1 MSISDVNAAE
11 TWIRDACKILGLQT
25 DIKVIMVVNR
35 WRWTIEYDQ
44 DPGLPDVAKNMIKLE
59 RALQTALGRPIDL
72 RLEAE
77 TDKNRR
83 KQRNVLN
90 EPSKSSP

>member
-1 MSISDVNAAE
+1 MSISDVSAAE
-11 TWIRDACKILGLQT
+11 NWIRDACQVLGLQT

-35 WRWTIEYDQ
+35 WRWTIEFDQ
-44 DPGLPDVAKNMIKLE
+44 DPNKPDVGRNMIKLE

-77 TDKNRR
+77 ADKNRR
-83 KQRNVLN
+83 KQRNVLH
-90 EPSKSSP
+90 EPSKPGN